1 MSYVEE
7 FGYLS
12 LEDQEEEEDEGE
24 QQPPGRI
31 LLGLC
36 SWNPNPDNR
45 LPRSDAK
52 KCIYGTLGAL
62 DSDVLCLQET
72 IWVPRHFPGWETWFK
87 RGSTEAAILY
97 KPAKL
102 EVDEAVAKEA
112 DDAWRDRVESIKY
125 ALGKRTVALQGTIL
139 STHRY
144 SDKI

>member
-24 QQPPGRI
+24 QQVPGRV

-72 IWVPRHFPGWETWFK
+72 IWVPRQFPGWEPWFK

>member
-7 FGYLS
+7 FEYLS
-12 LEDQEEEEDEGE
+12 LEDQDEEEEEE
-24 QQPPGRI
+24 QQVPGRV

-72 IWVPRHFPGWETWFK
+72 IWVPRLYYPDWEPWFK
-87 RGSTEAAILY
+87 RGSTEAAVLY

-102 EVDEAVAKEA
+102 EVDEAVA
-112 DDAWRDRVESIKY
+112 
-125 ALGKRTVALQGTIL
+125 
-139 STHRY
+139 
-144 SDKI
+144 